1 MMFAV
6 VETSLGFV
14 KKVWVKES
22 EEEAINLAKQLCRE
36 NGIVYQGDVSMD
48 GNVKIYS
55 IQVVPL

>member
-1 MMFAV
+1 MFAV